1 MRALIITCV
10 VLFMTG
16 LATSQTQT
24 DALEDQAREI
34 GRALRCVVC
43 QNQSIE
49 ESDADLAQD
58 MRQLV
63 RDRLAAGDEPE
74 EVITFIRDRYG
85 DYVLLKPPVQKNT
98 YVLWAGPALVL
109 LIGVLLIARRKKPA
123 AAVPSLSEEE
133 TTALEQLRRDLD
145 GDGA

>member
-1 MRALIITCV
+1 MRALIITWV
-10 VLFMTG
+10 VLCMTG
-16 LATSQTQT
+16 FAAAQTQT

-58 MRQLV
+58 MRKLV

-109 LIGVLLIARRKKPA
+109 LIGVFLIARRKKPA
-123 AAVPSLSEEE
+123 ATVLSLSEEE